1 MRRVPWAAL
10 AFIGS
15 IAGTAHAPAQTVAV
29 GELGIVADAPFY
41 IGIEK
46 GYFRKVGITLSLQRF
61 ASAAQT
67 TLPLSSDK
75 LQVAG
80 GGMSAG
86 LFNAFA
92 RGLPIRIAMART
104 RDTDAFSSDTLSVR
118 ADLRGTIATFAD
130 LKGRKIAIN
139 APAAALEFMVG
150 KMLQTASLGLKDAD
164 ITYMPWPDM
173 GTAFANKGIDAG
185 TLVEPFT
192 TQYADRKLAFPFG
205 HAADVFKDP
214 PLEVSVILF
223 SKTWIDRSPAEA
235 REFSIA
241 YLEGVRDY
249 YDAMRVAAQTS
260 RDHRHPHPIHGAQ
273 GQGALRPHHLEL
285 HGPQRRAFDCQ
296 LQGSAGLVCRARRR
310 RTQGRRRRDDRSPL
324 PRRCAEGAGTGGSEI
339 NRRAPAHRSRMAKS
353 PLISTAIPRGRAAM
367 PTAERA
373 WHPFVGP

>member
-1 MRRVPWAAL
+1 MRRVLGTAL
-10 AFIGS
+10 ALIGA
-15 IAGTAHAPAQTVAV
+15 IAWTAHAPAQTVAV

-118 ADLRGTIATFAD
+118 ADLRGTINTFAD

-164 ITYMPWPDM
+164 VTYMSWPDM

-192 TQYADRKLAFPFG
+192 TQYAERKLAFPFG
-205 HAADVFKDP
+205 HAADVLKNP

-223 SKTWIDRSPAEA
+223 SKTWIDRSPDEA
-235 REFSIA
+235 RQFSIA

-249 YDAMRVAAQTS
+249 YDAMRGGPKRAEVVDILTRYTALKDKALYDRITWSYMDPNAELSIASLKDQQDWYAAQ
-260 RDHRHPHPIHGAQ
+260 GAVEHKVDVDAMVDRRFLDD
-273 GQGALRPHHLEL
+273 ALRAL
-285 HGPQRRAFDCQ
+285 
-296 LQGSAGLVCRARRR
+296 
-310 RTQGRRRRDDRSPL
+310 GRV
-324 PRRCAEGAGTGGSEI
+324 EV
-339 NRRAPAHRSRMAKS
+339 K
-353 PLISTAIPRGRAAM
+353 
-367 PTAERA
+367 
-373 WHPFVGP
+373 